1 MTIGERIQTLRKER
15 GLSRNELAKLP
26 NVGYDTVYN
35 WEHCGATPHLR
46 YIRAAARLLDVDF
59 DLLINGGQG
68 L

>member
-1 MTIGERIQTLRKER
+1 MTIGERIQALRVER
-15 GLSRNELAKLP
+15 GLSRNELARLL

>member
-1 MTIGERIQTLRKER
+1 MTIGERIQALRVER
-15 GLSRNELAKLP
+15 GITRTEFAKLL

-35 WEHCGATPHLR
+35 WEHYGATPHLR
-46 YIRAAARLLDVDF
+46 YIRAAAKLLGVEF

>member
-15 GLSRNELAKLP
+15 GLSRNEFAKLL

-46 YIRAAARLLDVDF
+46 YIHAAARLLDVDF

>member
-15 GLSRNELAKLP
+15 GLSRNEFAKLL

-46 YIRAAARLLDVDF
+46 YIRAAARLLGVEFDV
-59 DLLINGGQG
+59 LINGGQG

>member
-1 MTIGERIQTLRKER
+1 MTIGERIQALRVER
-15 GLSRNELAKLP
+15 GITRTEFAKML
-26 NVGYDTVYN
+26 NVGYGMLYN

-46 YIRAAARLLDVDF
+46 YIRAAARLLDVEF

>member
-1 MTIGERIQTLRKER
+1 MTIGERIQALRKER
-15 GLSRNELAKLP
+15 GLSRNEFAKLL

-35 WEHCGATPHLR
+35 WEHCGATPHLQ
-46 YIRAAARLLDVDF
+46 YIRAAARLLGVEF

>member
-1 MTIGERIQTLRKER
+1 MTIGERIQALRKER
-15 GLSRNELAKLP
+15 GLSRNEFAKLL

-35 WEHCGATPHLR
+35 WEHYGATPHLR
-46 YIRAAARLLDVDF
+46 YIRAVARLFDVDF

>member
-1 MTIGERIQTLRKER
+1 MTIGERIQALRVER
-15 GLSRNELAKLP
+15 GITRTEFAKML
-26 NVGYDTVYN
+26 NVGYGMLYS
-35 WEHCGATPHLR
+35 WEHYGATPHLR

>member
-1 MTIGERIQTLRKER
+1 MTIGERIQALRKER
-15 GLSRNELAKLP
+15 GLSRNEFAKLL
-26 NVGYDTVYN
+26 NIGYDTVYN
-35 WEHCGATPHLR
+35 WGHYGATPHLR